1 MKILSERSPFK
12 MLPLQMDEYQR
23 LIFDAIR
30 ITFEMLEVDYTLLE
44 NKLHELSQED
54 VVKENISEIFSRAW
68 AIIDHSSRLIK
79 LFQKLPSESNHK
91 ILDSILDVNAF
102 RNTIQHLHERIDES
116 MFENRSPFY
125 GILVWYHKNFDTG
138 IVTPKTLVSGIA
150 YGFNIT
156 LKMPESNEINKEINS
171 ITIQTVDKKET
182 ICMNLS
188 ELLLNI
194 KNICLT
200 NENKISDFFRTQG
213 WVLCD
218 WSKRKDIMISFKT
231 EDRQ

>member
-54 VVKENISEIFSRAW
+54 FVKEKTSEIFSRAW
-68 AIIDHSSRLIK
+68 GIIDHSSRLIK

-91 ILDSILDVNAF
+91 ILESILVVNAF

-116 MFENRSPFY
+116 MYENRSPFY
-125 GILVWYHKNFDTG
+125 GILVWYHKNLNTG
-138 IVTPKTLVSGIA
+138 VLTPKTLVSGIA
-150 YGFNIT
+150 YGFNLTFQI
-156 LKMPESNEINKEINS
+156 PENDEISNEISS
-171 ITIQTVDKKET
+171 ITLQTVDKRQT
-182 ICMNLS
+182 ISINLS
-188 ELLLNI
+188 ELLINI
-194 KNICLT
+194 QHICLT
-200 NENKISDFFRTQG
+200 NENKIGDF
-213 WVLCD
+213 L
-218 WSKRKDIMISFKT
+218 KRKVGPFAIGPKDKIL
-231 EDRQ
+231 

>member
-54 VVKENISEIFSRAW
+54 FVKEKTSEIFSRAW
-68 AIIDHSSRLIK
+68 GIIDHSSRLIK

-91 ILDSILDVNAF
+91 ILESILVVNAF

-116 MFENRSPFY
+116 MYENRSPFY
-125 GILVWYHKNFDTG
+125 GILVWYHKNLNTG
-138 IVTPKTLVSGIA
+138 VLTPKTLVSGIA
-150 YGFNIT
+150 YGFNLTFQI
-156 LKMPESNEINKEINS
+156 PENDEISNEISS
-171 ITIQTVDKKET
+171 ITLQTVDKRQT
-182 ICMNLS
+182 ISINLS
-188 ELLLNI
+188 ELLINI
-194 KNICLT
+194 QHICLT
-200 NENKISDFFRTQG
+200 NENKIGDFFETQG
-213 WVLCD
+213 WPLCD
-218 WSKRKDIMISFKT
+218 WSKRQDIMINFKT
-231 EDRQ
+231 EDKQ